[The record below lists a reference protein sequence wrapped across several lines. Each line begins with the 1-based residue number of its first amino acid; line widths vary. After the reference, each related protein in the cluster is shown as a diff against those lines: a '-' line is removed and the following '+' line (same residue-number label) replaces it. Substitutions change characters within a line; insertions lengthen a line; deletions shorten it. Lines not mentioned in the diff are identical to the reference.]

1 MTDSH
6 SDPTEFPIA
15 TRKEWR
21 EAVERVL
28 KGRAFEEILVSEAA
42 GGLDIQPLY
51 TSADVSISE
60 SDVPFDEARIASG
73 WDVRQRHL
81 ASDPAAANAE
91 ILEDLA
97 NGVTSVEV
105 AAPPS
110 GWSSESLHTV
120 VSGVLLDLAPVVL
133 APHSDLDS
141 VRAFAA
147 LIDERGDSESAASW
161 LGLDP
166 IGEVARGGTPVSL
179 SLSLSAAAAVGADIA
194 PRLPAATV
202 FTVDSTRYG
211 DAGAAPVQE
220 MAWALATG
228 VAYLRALEAAGLTVT
243 QAASTIG
250 FRSTAGADQFTT
262 IAQMRAAR
270 RLWNRVLHV
279 CGVPADQR
287 HHQIQAVTARSMF
300 SRRDPWVNMLR
311 CTSAALGAGLG
322 GADSITVLP
331 FDTAI
336 GASDRF
342 GRRNARNIQ
351 LVLIEESQLGHLVD
365 PASGSWFVE
374 SLTNR
379 LADEAWAAFQRVE
392 ASGGMEAALG
402 DGSVAAA
409 IDEAWST
416 RLGRLAHRAEQI
428 TGVTEFP
435 DLEGAPLDHSGD
447 MGTTETSAKGLPL
460 RRLAAP
466 FEELRD
472 ASDRASAES
481 GRRPTVCLVT
491 LGELS
496 VHSGRSTW
504 ITNLLAVGGI
514 ATVGGD
520 DDGANSPLQAE
531 AEFTDSSCA
540 VAVIC
545 SSDGVYTERAVATAT
560 ALKEAGATF
569 ITMAGHPSELAD
581 QYRAAGVDEF
591 WHQGIDILDTLRRLH
606 FTLGIG

>member
-1 MTDSH
+1 MADLH
-6 SDPTEFPIA
+6 SDPTDFPVA
-15 TRKEWR
+15 TREDWR

-28 KGRAFEEILVSEAA
+28 RGRAFEDLLVSETA
-42 GGLDIQPLY
+42 GGLEIQPLY
-51 TSADVSISE
+51 TAADVSISE
-60 SDVPFDEARIASG
+60 SDVPLDETRIVSG
-73 WDVRQRHL
+73 WDVRQRHV
-81 ASDPAAANAE
+81 ATDPAAANAE

-97 NGVTSVEV
+97 KGVTSVEV
-105 AAPPS
+105 VAPS
-110 GWSSESLHTV
+110 GGWSSESLHTV

-133 APHSDLDS
+133 APHSDLGS

-147 LIDERGDSESAASW
+147 LIEERGDSESAGSW

-166 IGEVARGGTPVSL
+166 IGDVARGGAAVSL
-179 SLSLSAAAAVGADIA
+179 STAAAVGADIA

-211 DAGAAPVQE
+211 DAGATPVQE
-220 MAWALATG
+220 IAWALATG
-228 VAYLRALEAAGLTVT
+228 VAYLRALEAAGLTVA

-262 IAQMRAAR
+262 MATMRAAR
-270 RLWNRVLHV
+270 RLWNRVLHA
-279 CGVPADQR
+279 CGIPADQR
-287 HHQIQAVTARSMF
+287 PHQIQAVTARSMF

-311 CTSAALGAGLG
+311 STSAALGAGLG
-322 GADSITVLP
+322 GADAITVLP

-336 GASDRF
+336 GPSDRF

-351 LVLIEESQLGHLVD
+351 LLLIEESQLGHLAD

-402 DGSVAAA
+402 DGSVVAA

-416 RLGRLAHRAEQI
+416 RLGRLARRTEQI
-428 TGVTEFP
+428 TGVSEFP
-435 DLEGAPLDHSGD
+435 ELEGASVERRVNVDTAEVP
-447 MGTTETSAKGLPL
+447 ARGLPL

-472 ASDRASAES
+472 ASDRVTAES

-491 LGELS
+491 LGDLS

-504 ITNLLAVGGI
+504 ISNLLAVGGI
-514 ATVGGD
+514 ATVGGG
-520 DDGANSPLQAE
+520 DDGARSPLQAE
-531 AEFTDSSCA
+531 VEFTDSSCA

-545 SSDGVYTERAVATAT
+545 SSDGVYAERAAATAT
-560 ALKEAGATF
+560 ALKEAGAALVA
-569 ITMAGHPSELAD
+569 IAGGPGELAD
-581 QYRAAGVDEF
+581 RYRAAGVDEF
-591 WHQGIDILDTLRRLH
+591 WHEGIDVVATLRRLH
-606 FTLGIG
+606 STLGIG